1 MPAHPT
7 LNASIALKSDIDIAL
22 WSCSDSRLFENGDI
36 LLSATES
43 QFDNLVRC
51 LVQKHVAKILA
62 ALDRMDHGCTVP
74 GFRGFENGYGDGSAG
89 DELQD
94 AREELERLVGHVA
107 AEEVTLPDVPFV
119 ETAMPRSL

>member
-1 MPAHPT
+1 MPVQPNP
-7 LNASIALKSDIDIAL
+7 NASMALKSDIDIAL
-22 WSCSDSRLFENGDI
+22 WACSDSRVFDNGDI

-74 GFRGFENGYGDGSAG
+74 GFRGFEDGYGDGSAG

-94 AREELERLVGHVA
+94 AREELEKLVGHIAVA
-107 AEEVTLPDVPFV
+107 EVTQHAVK
-119 ETAMPRSL
+119 PRPSA

>member
-1 MPAHPT
+1 MPVHPN
-7 LNASIALKSDIDIAL
+7 LNGSTALKSDIDIAL
-22 WSCSDSRLFENGDI
+22 WACSDSRVLANGDI

-62 ALDRMDHGCTVP
+62 ALDRMDHGCTNP

-89 DELQD
+89 VRNCCFIIIHKCL
-94 AREELERLVGHVA
+94 
-107 AEEVTLPDVPFV
+107 
-119 ETAMPRSL
+119 